1 MNKLISTLKNIFS
14 IEDLRTRILNLVLL
28 LVVYRIGT
36 FIVIPGVDPLILN
49 DPDFYGTDESGGLLG
64 LINTFSGAADGT

>member
-14 IEDLRTRILNLVLL
+14 IEDLRTRILNLILL

-36 FIVIPGVDPLILN
+36 FIVIPGVDPLILA
-49 DPDFYGTDESGGLLG
+49 DPNFYGNSESGG
-64 LINTFSGAADGT
+64 F